1 MTAKYAGAGF
11 AARFG
16 PWAVIAGGS
25 DGIGAAYARELAR
38 RGVNVALVARRQE
51 TLAKTA
57 DALRDLGV
65 EARTISADLTAP
77 DVVDTIRATTDA
89 LDVGFF
95 IYNAGSNRAPGKFLD
110 QTPEDALYLVNL
122 SCRAPALLAHHF
134 GNRLRERGRGGLLLM
149 SSMASLAGSAY
160 QAVYAATKA
169 FDAILAEGLW
179 HELAPAGVDVLGVL
193 AGATRTE
200 TVLHANEKFA
210 DAMDPAEVAVG
221 ALDHLGKG
229 PSWVPGAANQA
240 AARGISPTPRVAII
254 NGMSQAGAALFDLE
268 HTPVEGIEYHEA

>member
-1 MTAKYAGAGF
+1 MAAKYEGDAF

-16 PWAVIAGGS
+16 PWAVVAGGS

-38 RGVNVALVARRQE
+38 RGLNLALVARREE

-57 DALRDLGV
+57 DAVVREGAQV
-65 EARTISADLTAP
+65 ETISADLTTP
-77 DVVDTIRATTDA
+77 DVVATIRSATDA

-95 IYNAGSNRAPGKFLD
+95 VYNAGSNRAPGKFLD
-110 QTPEDALYLVNL
+110 QTPDDALYLVNL
-122 SCRAPALLAHHF
+122 SCRGPALLAHHF
-134 GNRLRERGRGGLLLM
+134 GSRLRERGRGGLLLM
-149 SSMASLAGSAY
+149 SSMASLAGSSY

-179 HELAPAGVDVLGVL
+179 HELAPEGVDVLGVL

-200 TVLHANEKFA
+200 TLLHANEKFA
-210 DAMDPAEVAVG
+210 DAMDPDEVVVG
-221 ALDHLGKG
+221 ALDHIGKG
-229 PSWVPGAANQA
+229 PTWVPGAANQA

-254 NGMSQAGAALFDLE
+254 NGMSVSRSSTA
-268 HTPVEGIEYHEA
+268 